1 MKNVAHILIKPV
13 FARWQMQQGI
23 IQDQL
28 GLLQWWSPISVGP
41 FTAPFQFTSRSW
53 PTIISGPFHWN
64 RMTIL
69 VASKTSRF
77 FHFISFCSSKVIT
90 GSKSAWGRSEGG
102 FSWLR
107 HKTSVSTAEHLRR
120 LNLRRW
126 FGHENRISTNSKS
139 TSTMGTTIDDSNGN
153 VVVDAEWFCR
163 QWTCALR
170 RR

>member
-1 MKNVAHILIKPV
+1 MTYA
-13 FARWQMQQGI
+13 AGCYT
-23 IQDQL
+23 
-28 GLLQWWSPISVGP
+28 GP
-41 FTAPFQFTSRSW
+41 EGAFTDPFQFTSRSW
-53 PTIISGPFHWN
+53 STIISGPFHWN

-69 VASKTSRF
+69 VASKTCRF

-126 FGHENRISTNSKS
+126 FGHENRISSNSKS